1 MAPAQQQ
8 QQVAPQPIETDDRS
22 GEVDVSAAQEAIESL
37 PEGERLTL
45 EEMSRIMDVAVALRK
60 ERALV
65 EHQLNI
71 DEVKVELRRRL
82 MEAARVSGDPV
93 TEAEIDAAVDHY
105 YDRMHVFE
113 EPPLSVEKILANLY
127 VRRTAIATWLVGL
140 AAGVG
145 VYLAFFS

>member
-8 QQVAPQPIETDDRS
+8 QQVAPQPIQTDDRS
-22 GEVDVSAAQEAIESL
+22 GEVDISAAQEAIESL

-127 VRRTAIATWLVGL
+127 VRRTAIVTWLVGL